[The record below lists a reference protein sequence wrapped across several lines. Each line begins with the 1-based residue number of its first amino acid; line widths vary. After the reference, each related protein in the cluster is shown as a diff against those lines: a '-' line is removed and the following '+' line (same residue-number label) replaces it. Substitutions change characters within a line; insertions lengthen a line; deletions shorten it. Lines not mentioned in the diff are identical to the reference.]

1 MCELGISSFI
11 TSAGLGAS
19 QGGKMAISSTNNA
32 FSNNKKMLSELDPG
46 GARGYTYKQNA
57 QAEAAGP
64 KLKKAHK
71 HAPKL
76 VRGR

>member
-1 MCELGISSFI
+1 
-11 TSAGLGAS
+11 
-19 QGGKMAISSTNNA
+19 
-32 FSNNKKMLSELDPG
+32 MLSELDPG